1 MFISFIKDY
10 YPNAFKFSYNCITFK
25 SVAILAGKDPFAINA
40 SNFKDVLNMGHV
52 KIMPRL
58 LANVILVI
66 GLVHYVIVRNA
77 GQVTVNELS

>member
-1 MFISFIKDY
+1 MFISFIEY
-10 YPNAFKFSYNCITFK
+10 YYLNAFNFSHNCITFK

-40 SNFKDVLNMGHV
+40 SNFKDVLNMGHA

-66 GLVHYVIVRNA
+66 GLVHYVIVQNA
-77 GQVTVNELS
+77 GQVTVNQLS